1 MYENSLLICI
11 AVEPCL
17 DMEMESPD
25 WTVESPE
32 NIKSLRPPT
41 PTGRLVDSDPDILLK
56 SRPSSPA
63 AEEEERP
70 PTPGKGIVAGLESEN
85 SEEVLSLSPASDG
98 LAQPPSDLLM
108 ASYPLCQEMPKTPGR
123 DERGM
128 WTHCSSGRAPAT
140 PGRGTADLEFSTVS
154 PPLSSPPLIPL
165 LPSSPYITAP
175 KTPGR
180 DIILPRR
187 SIVHKRKSQV
197 AATSV
202 PLSCNN
208 IFRVSPITVSSPFSV
223 SDSSCDSVDGRDVQI
238 RSGVRAKPLQGLEN
252 MPELLDKEKILLRLN
267 RWRRLKK
274 RRRARH
280 WERSLKRI
288 SSLFSQR
295 RPHRWRSPY
304 EERKILHSVWKD
316 GLDEED
322 VRFLQCTYER
332 LQVQDNGC
340 GWLSDTLWI
349 PHPHIL
355 TDSVLC

>member
-187 SIVHKRKSQV
+187 SIVHKRKSKV

-288 SSLFSQR
+288 SPLFSQR

-340 GWLSDTLWI
+340 GWLSDILWM